1 MRLRAWELLIPVYMP
16 GLAQYQATGGTSTPS
31 TTSQISTNNPHPTDS
46 APRNT
51 SNPEDIDIWLPSQI
65 PLPQRS
71 QVCQAGL
78 AEIEDRIRTAQCF
91 DVLEVVRHVLKIKTR
106 MVAFKN
112 KNVRGQ
118 RQSTRSRTIIDQ
130 VHERARHAAE
140 KYCAAHAAKLELS
153 GLGDW
158 QNVLRVLND
167 SDVRGYQDPDQLKIR
182 TGCAGTL
189 EDGQVKGPEPAS
201 TGLSLF
207 NEVRHRCDGTGET
220 RHTLSWIWTT
230 KTPING
236 EINDEGD
243 EILRTKWAK
252 SRVHT
257 IRCKEEVMLL
267 KEEMRRVTEFLDW
280 KS

>member
-1 MRLRAWELLIPVYMP
+1 M
-16 GLAQYQATGGTSTPS
+16 
-31 TTSQISTNNPHPTDS
+31 
-46 APRNT
+46 
-51 SNPEDIDIWLPSQI
+51 
-65 PLPQRS
+65 
-71 QVCQAGL
+71 
-78 AEIEDRIRTAQCF
+78 
-91 DVLEVVRHVLKIKTR
+91 LKIKTC

-118 RQSTRSRTIIDQ
+118 RQSTRSRTIIDR

-140 KYCAAHAAKLELS
+140 KYCAARAAKLELS

-167 SDVRGYQDPDQLKIR
+167 SDVCGYQDPDRLKIR
-182 TGCAGTL
+182 TGRAGTL
-189 EDGQVKGPEPAS
+189 EDGQVEGPEPAS

-207 NEVRHRCDGTGET
+207 NEVHHRCDGTGET
-220 RHTLSWIWTT
+220 RRTLSWIWTT

-243 EILRTKWAK
+243 EILRTEWAK
-252 SRVHT
+252 SRAHM

-280 KS
+280 KSRWWCEREERRKDVDGALLEGLCAYGRRQSILQKCLAEDFLRVWQSVRKDTLPETSDEERMDVDGDEDDEGAEGELADEIEDEEDEESMEP